1 MGCTRQYIYKL
12 VAQGKLPASRLSSRM
27 ALVRKSDIEKL
38 LDACPYERVLPTAK
52 PKVQTKKGTLAKTT
66 ATVPVDEQIEYYS
79 GEDIIAIYK
88 VKQSWLYTAPKRNH
102 IPTCRIAG
110 RVYFSKRHVDEYF
123 GTAVDLSTITEWVT
137 PEEAATSYSMT
148 IGSVRNYVYRHKIPS
163 KREYGQLYYS
173 KSHLEGLRRTDLFD
187 GSIYYT
193 VEDIQHK
200 FGLSKANIN
209 KIAILK
215 NIRKVKVGVKNL
227 LLIEDVER
235 VMAERA
241 TQGL

>member
-1 MGCTRQYIYKL
+1 
-12 VAQGKLPASRLSSRM
+12 
-27 ALVRKSDIEKL
+27 
-38 LDACPYERVLPTAK
+38 
-52 PKVQTKKGTLAKTT
+52 
-66 ATVPVDEQIEYYS
+66 
-79 GEDIIAIYK
+79 
-88 VKQSWLYTAPKRNH
+88 
-102 IPTCRIAG
+102 
-110 RVYFSKRHVDEYF
+110 
-123 GTAVDLSTITEWVT
+123 
-137 PEEAATSYSMT
+137 MT

-173 KSHLEGLRRTDLFD
+173 KSHLEELRRTDLFD

-200 FGLSKANIN
+200 YGLSKANIN

-241 TQGL
+241 AQGL